1 MLFAFFRL
9 NLSTLLGGMKTNLL
23 GRRRKGL
30 VAFALF
36 AFAGFLG
43 VVSQILNSVVLILAA
58 LGIAIWVTM
67 LLLLT
72 TQKVVTVDLANLFI
86 ADSTNALNSILSR
99 FDYDSRAVI
108 EPPTTAGSHPSLRLF
123 SKTEKGKTALFPPLG
138 LDFVF
143 QIEKRSPVD
152 LFSMEFDVLS
162 EFLLTMFTDE
172 FRITSG
178 FAMRREGDL
187 VSVRMT
193 DFIFQDLFEQM
204 EKNSLSSCQ
213 RLLVPIS
220 SSLACIISKVT
231 HKSVSY
237 DKTVFINSN
246 TIEVCFRIH

>member
-1 MLFAFFRL
+1 M
-9 NLSTLLGGMKTNLL
+9 NLL
-23 GRRRKGL
+23 GWHKKGL
-30 VAFALF
+30 LALAAFAL
-36 AFAGFLG
+36 AGFLG
-43 VVSQILNSVVLILAA
+43 VASQILNSIVLILAA

-72 TQKVVTVDLANLFI
+72 TQKVVTVDLTNLFI
-86 ADSTNALNSILSR
+86 ADSTIALNSILSQL
-99 FDYDSRAVI
+99 DYDVRAVI
-108 EPPTTAGSHPSLRLF
+108 EPPTTAGSNPSLRLF
-123 SKTEKGKTALFPPLG
+123 SKVEEGKTALFAPLG

-162 EFLLTMFTDE
+162 GFLLTMFTDE
-172 FRITSG
+172 FRIASG
-178 FAMRREGDL
+178 FALRREGDL
-187 VSVRMT
+187 VSVRLT
-193 DFIFQDLFEQM
+193 DFVFQDLFEQM

-237 DKTVFINSN
+237 DKTVIVNSN

>member
-1 MLFAFFRL
+1 M
-9 NLSTLLGGMKTNLL
+9 NLL
-23 GRRRKGL
+23 GWHKKGL
-30 VAFALF
+30 LALALF
-36 AFAGFLG
+36 ALAGLLG
-43 VVSQILNSVVLILAA
+43 VTSQILNSSVLILAA
-58 LGIAIWVTM
+58 LGIAIWGTM

-72 TQKVVTVDLANLFI
+72 MQKVVTVDLANLFI
-86 ADSTNALNSILSR
+86 ADTTIALNSLLSR
-99 FDYDSRAVI
+99 LDYDARAVI
-108 EPPTTAGSHPSLRLF
+108 EPPTTAGSNPSLRLF
-123 SKTEKGKTALFPPLG
+123 SKVEERKTALFTPLG

-143 QIEKRSPVD
+143 QIEKRSPVA

-172 FRITSG
+172 FRIASG
-178 FAMRREGDL
+178 FAMRKEDDL

-193 DFIFQDLFEQM
+193 DFVFQDLYEQM
-204 EKNSLSSCQ
+204 EKTSLSSCQ

-237 DKTVFINSN
+237 DKTVFVNSN